1 MVNYDLEI
9 KNGWR
14 KASDLLKSK
23 QMDDARD
30 TLDYCLILLSQVV
43 LERKLRDTDKL
54 GGVKMLVWYERIW
67 VALEKNNLLPVKI
80 SESEIPSNKIKSI
93 YHTNRRK

>member
-1 MVNYDLEI
+1 
-9 KNGWR
+9 
-14 KASDLLKSK
+14 
-23 QMDDARD
+23 MDDARD

-67 VALEKNNLLPVKI
+67 VALEKNNLLL
-80 SESEIPSNKIKSI
+80 
-93 YHTNRRK
+93 T

>member
-14 KASDLLKSK
+14 KATDLLKLK

-30 TLDYCLILLSQVV
+30 ALDHCLVLLSQVV
-43 LERKLRDTDKL
+43 LERNLKDTDRL
-54 GGVKMLVWYERIW
+54 GGVKMLVWYERVW
-67 VALEKNNLLPVKI
+67 VNLQKYDLML
-80 SESEIPSNKIKSI
+80 S
-93 YHTNRRK
+93 

>member
-1 MVNYDLEI
+1 MVDYDLEI

-14 KASDLLKSK
+14 KANSLLKTNK
-23 QMDDARD
+23 LDEARD
-30 TLDYCLILLSQVV
+30 ALDYCLILLSQVV

-67 VALEKNNLLPVKI
+67 VALEKNNLLLA
-80 SESEIPSNKIKSI
+80 
-93 YHTNRRK
+93 

>member
-54 GGVKMLVWYERIW
+54 GGVKMLVWYDRIW
-67 VALEKNNLLPVKI
+67 VALEKNNLLLA
-80 SESEIPSNKIKSI
+80 
-93 YHTNRRK
+93 

>member
-1 MVNYDLEI
+1 MINYDLEI

-30 TLDYCLILLSQVV
+30 TLDY
-43 LERKLRDTDKL
+43 
-54 GGVKMLVWYERIW
+54 
-67 VALEKNNLLPVKI
+67 
-80 SESEIPSNKIKSI
+80 
-93 YHTNRRK
+93 

>member
-14 KASDLLKSK
+14 KATDLLKSK

-30 TLDYCLILLSQVV
+30 ALDHCLILLSQVV
-43 LERKLRDTDKL
+43 LERKLKDTDKL
-54 GGVKMLVWYERIW
+54 GGVKMLVWYERVW
-67 VALEKNNLLPVKI
+67 VTLQKHDLML
-80 SESEIPSNKIKSI
+80 S
-93 YHTNRRK
+93 